1 MIRLKDLLNEA
12 KFKDVAVWPAA
23 AAPRGTS
30 EAGAKAFDI
39 YIGNPDVI
47 RKMAKTPMGTPGKM
61 TSFSYDGPGSANKD
75 FEWDSNTSQWDV
87 WKNMNYL
94 SLTPDQHIH
103 WYHGKIPGGV
113 FTDETGKLLPGAT
126 GTPLP
131 DLTIKEFGIKVY
143 KAVLLEPSVGY
154 ILSDKSSTSAIRQR
168 VYGPLMNDKDFIWIT
183 AGGNTYD
190 TYDDIVVINPN
201 HANVKKVKQDFENE
215 HKGAMFYYSENFPN
229 TTIYD
234 ASGIDTPGDPTM

>member
-201 HANVKKVKQDFENE
+201 HANVKKVKQYFENE

>member
-1 MIRLKDLLNEA
+1 MIRLKNLLNEA

-215 HKGAMFYYSENFPN
+215 HKGADFYYSENFPK
-229 TTIYD
+229 
-234 ASGIDTPGDPTM
+234 